1 MADFK
6 ELTKG
11 QLASVKA
18 VCKAPDSKLTEW
30 ERQFRDELKP
40 RFERW
45 EDKLHLSEKQLA
57 VVEKIHAKL
66 KGEAKPKPKA
76 EPDQEPD
83 IPAEPELGGDDE
95 EEYL

>member
-1 MADFK
+1 MAEFK
-6 ELTKG
+6 DLTKG

-18 VCKAPDSKLTEW
+18 VCKAPDSKLTDFEKK
-30 ERQFRDELKP
+30 FRDDLKP

-66 KGEAKPKPKA
+66 KGETKPKPKA
-76 EPDQEPD
+76 EPD
-83 IPAEPELGGDDE
+83 IPAEPELEGDDE
-95 EEYL
+95 EEYI